1 MKKRKRVLKRNV
13 KVIGIMFLVSIA
25 LVIIGARQVMP
36 TKMPES
42 KRETQFLY
50 QEEKRQKSS
59 VLQDEAN
66 RIYKNN
72 KDLLLLVN
80 RTNEMPDT

>member
-36 TKMPES
+36 NSVPLSRRKKTK
-42 KRETQFLY
+42 K
-50 QEEKRQKSS
+50 
-59 VLQDEAN
+59 
-66 RIYKNN
+66 
-72 KDLLLLVN
+72 
-80 RTNEMPDT
+80 